1 MTNGWIKLHRTL
13 LDKAIF
19 MNPHALQVF
28 LYCLMKATYKDMKL
42 AVGNRVIY
50 LKPGQL
56 LYGRKRVSQR
66 LGMGEGKL
74 RGVMDYLEQN
84 GTITI
89 ERHSQYSIVTIVNWE
104 QYQNGEGV
112 PDIPFDCD
120 FFEDDETE
128 PPCSHPAVQSVNSF
142 ADSVCELS
150 ATFEPQYNNINN
162 KIKENIIINHKT
174 AETIQNIET
183 TRPLF
188 RQTAAIADDLN
199 MQKGS
204 RGYISQDAYPS
215 AGERFTKGEGEA
227 LPADNSL
234 GAGEPYSA
242 DDAEAFAAL
251 STLDEAVLDAYFA
264 SCDYAQFEPAVLAEV
279 EKSCFHDFPAE
290 MVYAL
295 TDEEAEQAEALFNG
309 ETILSASARSSN
321 KERAASIDE
330 IDPYEQTYIAA
341 HQMFEHLWKLYPVKA
356 GKEKV
361 SEAQIMY
368 LYEEIGE
375 KRMKQ
380 AIRRYLDK
388 KHRVPKKYWQ
398 NGSTFFNGGYEEYL
412 PEVTYCSKKYAVQ

>member
-128 PPCSHPAVQSVNSF
+128 PPCSHPAVQSANSF

-162 KIKENIIINHKT
+162 KIKENKIINHKT
-174 AETIQNIET
+174 AETIQNMENAN
-183 TRPLF
+183 PLF
-188 RQTAAIADDLN
+188 RQTADIADDLN

-227 LPADNSL
+227 LPAANPP
-234 GAGEPYSA
+234 GAVEPYSA

-251 STLDEAVLDAYFA
+251 STLDEALLDAYFA
-264 SCDYAQFEPAVLAEV
+264 SCDYAQFEPAVLAED

-309 ETILSASARSSN
+309 ETILSASARNSN
-321 KERAASIDE
+321 NERAASIDE

-388 KHRVPKKYWQ
+388 KHRIPKKYWQ

-412 PEVTYCSKKYAVQ
+412 PEVTYCSEKYAVQ